1 MSIPS
6 TLIAGF
12 IRLASCGSMG
22 ARIVHSL
29 WLIEADPHR
38 GGSISLM
45 PLGGLGLLGLPYRV
59 TSAFCEHLAREH
71 LAQPHG
77 PMWRGDLPGENLFRS
92 HASTV
97 ILGIRVISCANNRS
111 FERDTGKQALSSAI
125 SVDCGYGRDR

>member
-12 IRLASCGSMG
+12 IRLASCGYMG

-45 PLGGLGLLGLPYRV
+45 PWHV
-59 TSAFCEHLAREH
+59 LARLGAGH
-71 LAQPHG
+71 AGSGHGGQRLTQPLCLILLAEAVGHTGQVEEG
-77 PMWRGDLPGENLFRS
+77 LRLLW
-92 HASTV
+92 
-97 ILGIRVISCANNRS
+97 I
-111 FERDTGKQALSSAI
+111 DTMF
-125 SVDCGYGRDR
+125 VR